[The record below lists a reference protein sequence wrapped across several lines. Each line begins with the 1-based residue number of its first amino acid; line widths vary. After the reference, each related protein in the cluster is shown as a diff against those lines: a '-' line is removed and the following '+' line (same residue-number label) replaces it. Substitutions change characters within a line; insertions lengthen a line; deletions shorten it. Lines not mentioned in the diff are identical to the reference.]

1 MSEEPHFNKEDGQVL
16 AHYGATM
23 LTVQNLEWA
32 IKRLAIHYTDT
43 PENASLEEA
52 WKAMEKKL
60 ERPVG
65 PLVQTL
71 EKQEVLP
78 ENLLQELREAAKHR
92 NYLAHEYL
100 IVYRTERSYGR
111 VEPSE
116 AIAFL
121 HTRMQ
126 YFEGLHD
133 KLSKLIGELL
143 PSETYEEV
151 RMIVEEIMSE
161 DEFWES

>member
-1 MSEEPHFNKEDGQVL
+1 
-16 AHYGATM
+16 M
-23 LTVQNLEWA
+23 LTVQNFEWA
-32 IKRLAIHYTDT
+32 IKRLAILYTDT
-43 PENASLEEA
+43 PEHASLEEA
-52 WKAMEKKL
+52 WKAVEKKL

-71 EKQEVLP
+71 GKQEGLP
-78 ENLLQELREAAKHR
+78 EYLLKELREAAGHR

-100 IVYRTERSYGR
+100 IAYSIQRGYGQ

-121 HTRMQ
+121 QTRMQ
-126 YFEGLHD
+126 YFEGLRD
-133 KLSKLIGELL
+133 ELSKLIGEHL

-151 RMIVEEIMSE
+151 RKIVEEIMSE
-161 DEFWES
+161 DKFWES

>member
-1 MSEEPHFNKEDGQVL
+1 MTEETPFNKDDWQVL

-32 IKRLAIHYTDT
+32 IKRLAIFYTDT

-52 WKAMEKKL
+52 WKAVEKKL
-60 ERPVG
+60 EWPVG
-65 PLVQTL
+65 PLITVL
-71 EKQEVLP
+71 EKHGGAP
-78 ENLLQELREAAKHR
+78 ENLLKELRNAAEHR

-100 IVYRTERSYGR
+100 IAYWIQRSYGR

-121 HTRMQ
+121 QTRMR
-126 YFEGLHD
+126 YFEHLRD
-133 KLSKLIGELL
+133 ELSKLVSEHL
-143 PSETYEEV
+143 PSEYEEV
-151 RMIVEEIMSE
+151 RKIVDEIMAE